1 MDAVGGVLV
10 GALLAWLVMTVF
22 GKAKTQPATPAPDH
36 SLARWAVTYADTRGA
51 VTARTVRVLET
62 RPDQQR
68 LVVWCELRG
77 DERTLLWSGLRSVA
91 DASTG
96 ETIDVRAWSAAV
108 ASRKRA
114 A

>member
-10 GALLAWLVMTVF
+10 GALLAWLLMVTF
-22 GKAKTQPATPAPDH
+22 GRSKTQPAPPAPDH
-36 SLARWAVTYADTRGA
+36 SLARWVVTYADTRGA
-51 VTARTVRVLET
+51 VSARTVRVLET
-62 RPDQQR
+62 RPDQQK

-77 DERTLLWSGLRSVA
+77 DERTLLWSGLRTVA

-96 ETIDVRAWSAAV
+96 EAVDVQAWSAAL